1 MANQLTLEQE
11 KKNTGVDC
19 NGVVSLVP
27 SGNHRPEIIV
37 TAEPTNAPTENQQS
51 PAHVSTLFSS
61 FLSKKLRLKTL
72 LAGKFWRAESAGDAV
87 KVAVALGLDGP
98 VDGARDCVDQA
109 ANHEPAFDFNPCRG
123 SRGSA
128 LPAHVLR
135 LDQ

>member
-61 FLSKKLRLKTL
+61 FLLKKKLRLKTL
-72 LAGKFWRAESAGDAV
+72 LAGKLWRAESAGDAV
-87 KVAVALGLDGP
+87 KVAVALGLDGL
-98 VDGARDCVDQA
+98 VDGA
-109 ANHEPAFDFNPCRG
+109 
-123 SRGSA
+123 
-128 LPAHVLR
+128 
-135 LDQ
+135 